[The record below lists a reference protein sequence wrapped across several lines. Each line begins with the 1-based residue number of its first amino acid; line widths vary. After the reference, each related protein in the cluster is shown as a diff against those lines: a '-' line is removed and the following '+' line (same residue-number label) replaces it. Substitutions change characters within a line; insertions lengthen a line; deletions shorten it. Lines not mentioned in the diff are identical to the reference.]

1 MEKNIIIKPLII
13 RKISLSVASR
23 WNVRWWFSKPI
34 QLGLGITVLVT
45 IFVLISQEEQM
56 QKHGQKIAQCEF
68 VFHYARATLSES
80 SIQFEIEIEMVI
92 GCCSKSELDLL
103 VLFHVIK
110 KFIQISGY
118 SK

>member
-13 RKISLSVASR
+13 RKKSQSVTSR

-68 VFHYARATLSES
+68 VFNYARATLSES
-80 SIQFEIEIEMVI
+80 SIQFEIEMVI
-92 GCCSKSELDLL
+92 GCCSKSELNLL
-103 VLFHVIK
+103 ILFHVIK